1 MPELSPAEFEV
12 IATLLRAKPDDKA
25 TRAARMVLLEGAE
38 IKDAVSAIGM
48 LQPAVSRT
56 VRRYREKHALILTG
70 YKSCSDLHK

>member
-12 IATLLRAKPDDKA
+12 IAKLLRSEDKPK
-25 TRAARMVLLEGAE
+25 RAARMVLLEGAE
-38 IKDAVSAIGM
+38 IKEAVAVTGM

-70 YKSCSDLHK
+70 YRSDSDSHK